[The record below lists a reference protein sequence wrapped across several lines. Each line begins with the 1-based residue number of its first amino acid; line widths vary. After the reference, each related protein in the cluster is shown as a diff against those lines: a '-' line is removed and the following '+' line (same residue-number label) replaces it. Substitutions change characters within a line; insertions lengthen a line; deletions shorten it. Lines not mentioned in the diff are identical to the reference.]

1 MSGNPASQ
9 RAGRPDRG
17 FALLIVMWMLVLIAF
32 ITIHVTAAGRT
43 EVRIA
48 TNLAANARAQAAT
61 EGAIYQAVFSLADPQ
76 LDQRWMPDGRVRE
89 LQIGDSRIAV
99 QIENEAGRINPN
111 LASAALLQGL
121 LNAIGAEPES
131 SFDLAVAITEWVG
144 SAQGRRTSD
153 ELLADYRAAGFDYG
167 PPALP
172 LESIDQLGSVRG
184 MSAQLLDGLR
194 PHLSLFS
201 PASPDVASADPQ
213 VAAAVAFADRRK
225 EASSGGLVQQTDT
238 DGPVTAR
245 ILASARSRGNAEVT
259 QSAIVRIDSFN
270 PMRYSLLAWV
280 NGIE

>member
-1 MSGNPASQ
+1 MSGNPVSQ

-48 TNLAANARAQAAT
+48 TNLAANARAQAAA

-76 LDQRWMPDGRVRE
+76 LDQRWMPDRRVHE

-121 LNAIGAEPES
+121 LNAIGAEPET

-144 SAQGRRTSD
+144 SAPDRRTPD

-184 MSAQLLDGLR
+184 MSPQLLDGLR

-201 PASPDVASADPQ
+201 PASPDVASADTQ
-213 VAAAVAFADRRK
+213 VATAVAFADRRK
-225 EASSGGLVQQTDT
+225 EASSGGPAQRTDP

-245 ILASARSRGNAEVT
+245 ILASAHSRGNAEVM

>member
-1 MSGNPASQ
+1 
-9 RAGRPDRG
+9 
-17 FALLIVMWMLVLIAF
+17 MWMLVLIAF

-48 TNLAANARAQAAT
+48 TNLAANARAQAAA

-76 LDQRWMPDGRVRE
+76 LDQRWMPDGRVHE

-121 LNAIGAEPES
+121 LNAIGAEPET

-144 SAQGRRTSD
+144 SAPGRRTPD

-167 PPALP
+167 PPTLP

-225 EASSGGLVQQTDT
+225 EASLGGLAQQTDT
-238 DGPVTAR
+238 EGPVTVR
-245 ILASARSRGNAEVT
+245 ILASAHSRGNAEVM
-259 QSAIVRIDSFN
+259 QSAIMRIDSFN
-270 PMRYSLLAWV
+270 PIRYSLLAWV